1 MMRSAS
7 SGGAF
12 DSEMLPMALG
22 MWLLWN
28 LRGEQAPEV
37 EMPAAAIAGQAMF
50 ECMQEALG

>member
-1 MMRSAS
+1 
-7 SGGAF
+7 
-12 DSEMLPMALG
+12 MLPMALG